1 MNHRYRSFI
10 SIVGACLALIILASG
25 ISLRGVSGANNNDQI
40 TQTEAV
46 ASHPRAVRVINANLG
61 RGQRGAVTIEL
72 DAQGNENALSFSLN
86 FDPAQLQFVSAAAG
100 SGVTGALLNV
110 NSSQAASGRV
120 GLALALPAGQVIAAG
135 SRSILVVTF
144 DAPSSGSAAS
154 TRISFGDQ
162 PIRRE
167 ISDTRANLL
176 PADYFSGVVTFTS
189 SVPSTPEQEPNQ
201 TPAQANLLTI
211 PGGRTGSAAV
221 GDASSIIIFYDNGD
235 RDGIE
240 DLFFFDL
247 TNSAQV
253 RLTLTAANKSA
264 DLDLFLLTISGIRV
278 TVIKLANGPRSDEQ
292 IVSPTLAPGRY
303 YVGVSAAR
311 GSSAYTLTATRV
323 GEASCIA
330 TVPSDRWK
338 GEYFNNKDLSGA
350 PAMVRDDGNG
360 FLNFNFGTGSP
371 SSDCGIGA
379 DNFSARWTRTV
390 NFAAGVHRF
399 TVTVDDG
406 VRLYVDDALKLDK
419 WFDQPTTT
427 YTVDV
432 SLTAGNHSIK
442 LEFYENTEL
451 AVAQLSW
458 ELLSACVATVAPS
471 NWKGEYFNNK
481 DLSGAP
487 AMVRNDGA
495 GFIDFDF
502 GTDSP
507 SSACGIGVDNFSA
520 RWTRTVN
527 FSSAGNYRFT
537 VTADDGVRL
546 FVDNQLLLD
555 KWFDQPAT
563 TYPVDVSLTAGD
575 HILRLEYFE
584 SGGAAVAKLSWAVV
598 GALATNQST
607 ITSCAEEDNV
617 NIPLTGQVASFI
629 IEATHPTYP
638 VAPDNCAP
646 DFSNCSP
653 ALSGFSFTPGV
664 FKLFDD
670 GETVVEAVREAA
682 WWRPNG
688 MTAAVD
694 DQAPTPDAHYIRI
707 YRRIADTSEYPQV
720 LVLYQD
726 GNLRLIPQP
735 PVGTSSVCF
744 GGSVII
750 GPAAPAQRPIAEI
763 ASITYVSQSQSLEI
777 KYRDGG
783 SAAIILRDVNRNLT
797 RVRVNVNY
805 STGALPFA
813 TFRSMFVADGNADV
827 DYVKWVDAAGVTRND
842 PILTFPGGEGT
853 EWFFDRQT
861 RSRHNTSA
869 PGLRIRI
876 E

>member
-1 MNHRYRSFI
+1 MNHRHRSFI

-25 ISLRGVSGANNNDQI
+25 LFLRGARGANDNDQI
-40 TQTEAV
+40 TQTGAI
-46 ASHPRAVRVINANLG
+46 ASDSRAVRVVNANLERG
-61 RGQRGAVTIEL
+61 RRGDVTIEL
-72 DAQGNENALSFSLN
+72 DARGNENALSFSLN

-100 SGVTGALLNV
+100 RGVTGALFNV
-110 NSSQAASGRV
+110 NSSQAAGGRV
-120 GLALALPAGQVIAAG
+120 GLVLALPAGQAIAAG
-135 SRSILVVTF
+135 SRQIAVVTF
-144 DAPSSGSAAS
+144 DAPSSGNAAS

-162 PIRRE
+162 PLRRE
-167 ISDTRANLL
+167 ISDARANLL
-176 PADYFSGVVTFTS
+176 PADYFPGVVTFT
-189 SVPSTPEQEPNQ
+189 PSAPSEPEQEPNQ

-211 PGGRTGSAAV
+211 PGSRTGSAAV
-221 GDASSIIIFYDNGD
+221 GDASSIFIFYENGD

-247 TNSAQV
+247 TNNAQV
-253 RLTLTAANKSA
+253 ELTLTAANKSA
-264 DLDLFLLTISGIRV
+264 DLDLFLLSIAGIRV
-278 TVIKLANGPRSDEQ
+278 TVIKLANGPRADERL
-292 IVSPTLAPGRY
+292 VSPTLAPGRY
-303 YVGVSAAR
+303 YVGVSASR
-311 GSSAYTLTATRV
+311 SSSAYRLTAARV
-323 GEASCIA
+323 GDPPCLA
-330 TVPSDRWK
+330 TVSSDRWR
-338 GEYFNNKDLSGA
+338 GEYFNNRDLSGA

-399 TVTVDDG
+399 TVTADDG

-419 WFDQPTTT
+419 WIDQPPTT

-432 SLTAGNHSIK
+432 DLTAGNHSIK
-442 LEFYENTEL
+442 LEYYENTEL

-458 ELLSACVATVAPS
+458 ELLSACVATVAS
-471 NWKGEYFNNK
+471 GNWKGEYFNNK

-487 AMVRNDGA
+487 AMVRDDGA

-502 GTDSP
+502 GTGSP
-507 SSACGIGVDNFSA
+507 SPTCGIGADNFSA

-527 FSSAGNYRFT
+527 ISSAGNYRFT

-563 TYPVDVSLTAGD
+563 TYTVDVPLTAGD
-575 HILRLEYFE
+575 HSLRLEYFE
-584 SGGAAVAKLSWAVV
+584 SGGAAVAKLSWSLL
-598 GALATNQST
+598 GALAANQST
-607 ITSCAEEDNV
+607 ITQCAEEDNV
-617 NIPLTGQVASFI
+617 NIPLTGQIASFI

-670 GETVVEAVREAA
+670 GETVVEAVREAS
-682 WWRPNG
+682 WWRPSG
-688 MTAAVD
+688 MAAAVN
-694 DQAPTPDAHYIRI
+694 DQPQAPDAHYVRI

-726 GNLRLIPQP
+726 GALRLIPQP
-735 PVGTSSVCF
+735 PVGASSVCF
-744 GGSVII
+744 GSSVII
-750 GPAAPAQRPIAEI
+750 GSAAAAQRPIAEI
-763 ASITYVSQSQSLEI
+763 VSVTYVSQSQSLEV

-783 SAAIILRDVNRNLT
+783 SATIILRDVNRDLT
-797 RVRVNVNY
+797 RVQVNVNY
-805 STGALPFA
+805 PTGALPFA

-827 DYVKWVDAAGVTRND
+827 DYVKWVDAAGVTRDD
-842 PILTFPGGEGT
+842 PILTFPGGEGK

-869 PGLRIRI
+869 PGIRIRI